1 MERLAAL
8 VPLPRKNQ
16 VLYPGVPACRAAWRD
31 EFVPQPKR
39 KPRSDHEQDHA
50 LIRPDRACRT
60 SRWTLWSILL
70 RRVFNADGFEWSCAT
85 PA

>member
-8 VPLPRKNQ
+8 IPPPHKNQ
-16 VLYPGVPACRAAWRD
+16 VIYHGVLAPRSAWRA
-31 EFVPQPKR
+31 EIVPQPRR

-50 LIRPDRACRT
+50 LVRPDRACRT